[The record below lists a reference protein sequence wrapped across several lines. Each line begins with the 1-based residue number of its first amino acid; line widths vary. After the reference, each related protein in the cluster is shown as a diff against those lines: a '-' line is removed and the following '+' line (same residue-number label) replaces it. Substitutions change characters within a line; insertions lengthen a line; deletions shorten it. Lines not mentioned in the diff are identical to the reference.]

1 MFFSIRLSYA
11 KCMWPFAKR
20 WLEQVAWFYPAVFL
34 AVSAAFGLPQFLI
47 SLLPG
52 MELTRS
58 EISRFGWMTGSMA
71 ANVIAPADAPLFGIV
86 VLAAIVVM
94 LITFFLRRF
103 NPAMAGMAAAFYGF
117 ALSQSFIVNT
127 LLMNRKTTFDQ
138 AAGALLGFGCLT
150 FGLIWLLDGFPL
162 NKLGRFGWLAVGL
175 LLPAALVASQF
186 ARGPR
191 RTTWRYFAMELAL
204 PLFAAILASLVQHAA
219 RPHPGFERILFGL
232 GMSALLWGGADYVGK
247 LQASSKEPNR
257 ESQLAALPAPK
268 SGAPY
273 ETAFFQKGVSFTA
286 EFPVPYGEP
295 TSRRMLEAL
304 PQFGINAIALI
315 PYGRLRRDRSLESD
329 IGLEIL
335 IRQAHQQGMRVLLK
349 PHSRKPSEQ
358 DLPKPEDVAA
368 WFRNH
373 LAFILEY
380 AKFAERTHADLF
392 CVGTEFGWL
401 SRYESEWRALI
412 GEVRKVYR
420 GPLVYAP
427 NHGPE
432 FENVQFWDA
441 LDYIGIDNYYPLGDD
456 YSTAKVL
463 ESVEK
468 VQSRFQKPV
477 VFTEAGFSAAVGA
490 HKEPWADETNYPLSL
505 EVQERCYEALLQTFY
520 AKPWFHGFYWW
531 KVGTNGYGGPQNNSM
546 TPWRKPAMEILKR
559 YYVSPTR

>member
-1 MFFSIRLSYA
+1 
-11 KCMWPFAKR
+11 MWPFAKR

-71 ANVIAPADAPLFGIV
+71 ANVIAPADAPSFGIV

-103 NPAMAGMAAAFYGF
+103 NPTMAGMAAAFYGF

-186 ARGPR
+186 AWGPR
-191 RTTWRYFAMELAL
+191 RTTWRYFAIELAL

-247 LQASSKEPNR
+247 LQAAAKEPNR

-304 PQFGINAIALI
+304 PRFGINAIALI

-380 AKFAERTHADLF
+380 AKFAERTHA
-392 CVGTEFGWL
+392 E
-401 SRYESEWRALI
+401 
-412 GEVRKVYR
+412 
-420 GPLVYAP
+420 
-427 NHGPE
+427 
-432 FENVQFWDA
+432 
-441 LDYIGIDNYYPLGDD
+441 
-456 YSTAKVL
+456 
-463 ESVEK
+463 
-468 VQSRFQKPV
+468 
-477 VFTEAGFSAAVGA
+477 
-490 HKEPWADETNYPLSL
+490 
-505 EVQERCYEALLQTFY
+505 
-520 AKPWFHGFYWW
+520 
-531 KVGTNGYGGPQNNSM
+531 
-546 TPWRKPAMEILKR
+546 
-559 YYVSPTR
+559 